1 MEAPEPSRHATPI
14 PSLGRRAVIVVI
26 GVVFALHTAL
36 VTIWIQPPNPFRDA
50 VGPKNV
56 YSYIN
61 NDVFPFE
68 QSWSVFAPTPRR
80 GGENVKIRA
89 YYGTP
94 GETDT
99 RVTEWFDITAD
110 EDKRIKFLVNPSRFH
125 SATRR
130 LGGNINSTV
139 SQFNEKQQLIIGGTL
154 ITSPRSKLAKLLKQ
168 ANTKG
173 LVGLAN
179 INQYLDND
187 DMLTR
192 YGTMYANA
200 RWGKGVTAV
209 EFQVGHRSVP
219 NYTKRNTE
227 NFLDVPF
234 TYYRIGI
241 RKAMPGNADAQAAF
255 DGYVH
260 KAPETTKSSKST
272 KAGE

>member
-1 MEAPEPSRHATPI
+1 M
-14 PSLGRRAVIVVI
+14 IVVI

-219 NYTKRNTE
+219 NYTKRNAE

>member
-1 MEAPEPSRHATPI
+1 VEEPKASPHAI
-14 PSLGRRAVIVVI
+14 PMPSIGRRFVIIGI
-26 GVVFALHTAL
+26 GVVFAVHTAL
-36 VTIWIQPPNPFRDA
+36 ITIWIQPPNPFRDA
-50 VGPKNV
+50 VGGENL

-89 YYGTP
+89 YFGKP
-94 GETDT
+94 GDKDT
-99 RVTEWFDITAD
+99 RVTDWYDVTAD
-110 EDKRIKFLVNPSRFH
+110 EDKRIKYLVNPSRFH

-139 SQFNEKQQLIIGGTL
+139 GQFNQKQRLLVAGHL
-154 ITSPRSKLAKLLKQ
+154 YTSPRSKLKTLLLQ

-173 LVGLAN
+173 LAGQAN
-179 INQYLDND
+179 VNQYLQND
-187 DMLTR
+187 EMLTR
-192 YGTMYANA
+192 YGTMYATA

-219 NYTKRNTE
+219 NYSKRNEE

-234 TYYRIGI
+234 TYYSIGI

-260 KAPETTKSSKST
+260 KAPAPKST
-272 KAGE
+272 KDGE

>member
-1 MEAPEPSRHATPI
+1 VEEPQPSRHATTV
-14 PSLGRRAVIVVI
+14 PSLSRRLWVVAI
-26 GVVFALHTAL
+26 GVVFAVHTAL
-36 VTIWIQPPNPFRDA
+36 ITIWIQPTNPFRDA
-50 VGPKNV
+50 VGQDSL
-56 YSYIN
+56 YTYIN
-61 NDVFPFE
+61 NKVLPFE

-94 GETDT
+94 GKPDT

-139 SQFNEKQQLIIGGTL
+139 GQFNDQQRLIIAGTL
-154 ITSPRSKLAKLLKQ
+154 YTSPRSKLAGLLQ
-168 ANTKG
+168 QTNTKG
-173 LVGLAN
+173 VAGQSAVK
-179 INQYLDND
+179 QYLQND
-187 DMLTR
+187 EMLTR

-219 NYTKRNTE
+219 NYTKRNE
-227 NFLDVPF
+227 QNFLDVPF
-234 TYYRIGI
+234 TYYRVGV

-260 KAPETTKSSKST
+260 KAPKTAKD
-272 KAGE
+272 GE

>member
-1 MEAPEPSRHATPI
+1 VEEPKASRHATPI
-14 PSLGRRAVIVVI
+14 PTIGRRLWIVVI
-26 GVVFALHTAL
+26 GVVFAIHTAL
-36 VTIWIQPPNPFRDA
+36 ITIWIQPANPFRDA
-50 VGPKNV
+50 VGGPNLN
-56 YSYIN
+56 SYIN
-61 NDVFPFE
+61 NDIFPFE

-94 GETDT
+94 GSEGG
-99 RVTEWFDITAD
+99 RVTEWFDITGD
-110 EDKRIKFLVNPSRFH
+110 EDQRIKYLVNPSRFH

-139 SQFNEKQQLIIGGTL
+139 GQFNKQQRAIVGANVF
-154 ITSPRSKLAKLLKQ
+154 TSPRSKLKKLLEQ

-173 LVGLAN
+173 VVGQAN
-179 INQYLDND
+179 INQYVDND
-187 DMLTR
+187 EMLTR
-192 YGTMYANA
+192 YGTMYATA

-219 NYTKRNTE
+219 NFSKRNDE

-234 TYYRIGI
+234 TYYRVGI

-260 KAPETTKSSKST
+260 KAPATKST
-272 KAGE
+272 KDGE